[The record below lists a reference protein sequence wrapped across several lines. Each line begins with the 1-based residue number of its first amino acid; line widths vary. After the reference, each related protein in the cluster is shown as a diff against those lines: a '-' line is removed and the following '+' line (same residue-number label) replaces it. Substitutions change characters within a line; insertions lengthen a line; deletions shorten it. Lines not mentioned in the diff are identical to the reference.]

1 MATSKVI
8 YLNELRTNAVH
19 LASESSI
26 ITDAPKD
33 NYGKGEA
40 FSPTDLAATSLGACM
55 LTVMGIYAQ
64 NNGVDMTQSSVEITK
79 IMSTEG
85 PRRIVEIVADLTMR
99 TTVELDHKL
108 RTIFEN
114 IAYTC
119 PVAKSL
125 HPDIRQDI
133 RVNFET
139 I

>member
-33 NYGKGEA
+33 NHGKGEA

-64 NNGVDMTQSSVEITK
+64 NNGIDMTQSAVTITK
-79 IMSTEG
+79 IMSSEG
-85 PRRIVEIVADLTMR
+85 PRRIVEIVADVKMK
-99 TTVELDHKL
+99 TTVDLDEKL

-125 HPDIRQDI
+125 HPDIRQNI
-133 RVNFET
+133 TLSFET